1 MPELPEVETVRL
13 GLTGVLA
20 GRRIARAEAHRPD
33 LRVPLPENFAGR
45 LEGRRIEALER
56 RAKYLL
62 IHLDDGWT
70 WIVHLGMSGRMTT
83 GRVGA
88 LPSIDIHDHVV
99 IATEDGAEVRF
110 RDPRRFGLMTLVRT
124 GEASAH
130 PLLAG
135 LGPEPLSE
143 GFDGRVLAAALKGRR
158 SPIKAA
164 LLDQRIV
171 AGLGN
176 IYVCEALFQAGISP
190 KRLAGRV
197 QGARVDAL
205 VVAIKAVLK
214 RAIAAGGSSLRD
226 HRQPSGEL
234 GYFQHSFTVYDRE
247 GKPCPGCQCAVA
259 TEEDAASGKRTK
271 PGGIQRIVQGG
282 RSTFYCRHRQ
292 R

>member
-13 GLTGVLA
+13 GLIDVLA
-20 GRRIARAEAHRPD
+20 GQRIVRAEAHRPD
-33 LRVPLPENFAGR
+33 LRVALPENFAAR
-45 LEGRRIEALER
+45 LKGRRIDALER

-62 IHLDDGWT
+62 VRLDDGWT
-70 WIVHLGMSGRMTT
+70 WVVHLGMSGRMTT
-83 GRVGA
+83 GRIGA
-88 LPSIDIHDHVV
+88 LPPIDIHDHVV
-99 IATEDGAEVRF
+99 IATEDGIEVRF

-124 GEASAH
+124 DEASSH

-135 LGPEPLSE
+135 LGPEPLSAD
-143 GFDGRVLAAALKGRR
+143 FDGGRLAAVLKGRR
-158 SPIKAA
+158 TPIKAA

-197 QGARVDAL
+197 QGARAEAL
-205 VVAIKAVLK
+205 VAAIQAVLK
-214 RAIAAGGSSLRD
+214 KAIAAGGSSLRD

-247 GKPCPGCQCAVA
+247 GKPCPGCQC
-259 TEEDAASGKRTK
+259 DAATGDADAA
-271 PGGIQRIVQGG
+271 GGIQRIVQSG
-282 RSTFYCRHRQ
+282 RSTFYCPRRQ

>member
-1 MPELPEVETVRL
+1 MPELPEVETVRR

-20 GRRIARAEAHRPD
+20 GKRIVHAVAHRPD
-33 LRVPLPENFAGR
+33 LRVPLPDDFAARLAGR
-45 LEGRRIEALER
+45 RVEALDR

-62 IHLDDGWT
+62 IRLDDGWT

-83 GRVGA
+83 GRPDV
-88 LPSIDIHDHVV
+88 LPPLDIHDHVV
-99 IATEDGAEVRF
+99 IATEDGIEVRF

-124 GEASAH
+124 DAAADH
-130 PLLAG
+130 PLLAA
-135 LGPEPLSE
+135 LGPEPLSGE
-143 GFDGRVLAAALKGRR
+143 FDGSALATALKGRR
-158 SPIKAA
+158 TPIKAA

-197 QGARVDAL
+197 QGARADAL
-205 VVAIKAVLK
+205 AAAIKAVLE

-247 GKPCPGCQCAVA
+247 GKPCPGCRC
-259 TEEDAASGKRTK
+259 DAAGKTALETSE
-271 PGGIQRIVQGG
+271 GIRRIVQGG

>member
-20 GRRIARAEAHRPD
+20 GRRIARAAAHRPD
-33 LRVPLPENFAGR
+33 LRVPLPANFAAR
-45 LEGRRIEALER
+45 LVGRRIDALER

-62 IHLDDGWT
+62 IRLDDGWT

-83 GRVGA
+83 GRPDA
-88 LPSIDIHDHVV
+88 LPPLDVHDHVV
-99 IATEDGAEVRF
+99 IVTENGSEVRF
-110 RDPRRFGLMTLVRT
+110 RDPRRFGLMTLVPT
-124 GEASAH
+124 DAAASH

-135 LGPEPLSE
+135 LGPEPLSNE
-143 GFDGRVLAAALKGRR
+143 FNGPALAAALKGRR
-158 SPIKAA
+158 TPIKAA

-176 IYVCEALFQAGISP
+176 IYVCEALFQSGISP

-197 QGARVDAL
+197 QGDRAEAL
-205 VVAIKAVLK
+205 AAAIKSVLK

-226 HRQPSGEL
+226 HRQPTGEL

-247 GKPCPGCQCAVA
+247 GKPCPGCRC
-259 TEEDAASGKRTK
+259 EAAEGDVGSGIR
-271 PGGIQRIVQGG
+271 RIVQGG

>member
-33 LRVPLPENFAGR
+33 LRVPLPENFAAR
-45 LEGRRIEALER
+45 LLGRRIEGLDR

-62 IHLDDGWT
+62 IRLDDGWT

-83 GRVGA
+83 GRTGA
-88 LPSIDIHDHVV
+88 LSPIDIHDHVV
-99 IATEDGAEVRF
+99 IATEDDAEVRF

-124 GEASAH
+124 DEASMH

-135 LGPEPLSE
+135 LGPEPLSADFN
-143 GFDGRVLAAALKGRR
+143 GTVLAAALKGKRT
-158 SPIKAA
+158 PIKAA
-164 LLDQRIV
+164 LLDQRVV

-176 IYVCEALFQAGISP
+176 IYVCEALFQSGISP

-197 QGARVDAL
+197 QGARAEAL
-205 VVAIKAVLK
+205 VTAIKAVLK

-247 GKPCPGCQCAVA
+247 GKPCPGCRC
-259 TEEDAASGKRTK
+259 DAADGVGKS
-271 PGGIQRIVQGG
+271 GGIRRIVQGG

>member
-13 GLTGVLA
+13 GLIDVLA
-20 GRRIARAEAHRPD
+20 GQRIVRAEAHRPD
-33 LRVPLPENFAGR
+33 LRVALPENFAAR
-45 LEGRRIEALER
+45 LKGRRIDALER

-62 IHLDDGWT
+62 VRLDDGWT
-70 WIVHLGMSGRMTT
+70 WVVHLGMSGRMTT
-83 GRVGA
+83 GRIGA
-88 LPSIDIHDHVV
+88 LPPIDIHDHVV
-99 IATEDGAEVRF
+99 IATEDGIEVRF

-124 GEASAH
+124 DEASSH
-130 PLLAG
+130 PLLAS
-135 LGPEPLSE
+135 LGPEPLSAD
-143 GFDGRVLAAALKGRR
+143 FDGGRLAAVLKGRR
-158 SPIKAA
+158 TPIKAA

-197 QGARVDAL
+197 QGARAEAL
-205 VVAIKAVLK
+205 VAAIQAVLK
-214 RAIAAGGSSLRD
+214 KAIAAGGSSLRD

-247 GKPCPGCQCAVA
+247 GKPCPGCQC
-259 TEEDAASGKRTK
+259 DAATGEADTA
-271 PGGIQRIVQGG
+271 GGIQRIVQSG
-282 RSTFYCRHRQ
+282 RSTFYCPRRQ